1 MDSKKKKEAPDR
13 YSGIRALYEVG
24 GKDGPKTKQVGKGRG
39 ERLTRSR
46 TLREVERRGS
56 RNERKDREHLRSKS
70 CEKVYARSMVITI
83 ARERTRRRSK
93 REKDTRISE
102 KNSRASSGRHM
113 GSSQS

>member
-1 MDSKKKKEAPDR
+1 M
-13 YSGIRALYEVG
+13 G
-24 GKDGPKTKQVGKGRG
+24 GKDGPKTKSVGKGTG
-39 ERLTRSR
+39 GGLTRSR
-46 TLREVERRGS
+46 TFREVERRGS

-70 CEKVYARSMVITI
+70 CEKACARSMVITS

-93 REKDTRISE
+93 RGKDTRISE